1 MRVTGTRRA
10 AFISRDVFLIC
21 ARILHFFSFK
31 IATLQDYCIIAG
43 KRGDMVEEELQ
54 RDNEDKEGGKGAL
67 EHS

>member
-21 ARILHFFSFK
+21 ARILHFFSLK

-43 KRGDMVEEELQ
+43 KRGDMVEEEELQ
-54 RDNEDKEGGKGAL
+54 RDNEDKGGGKGLGA
-67 EHS
+67 